1 MLEGEIKD
9 FGGFKAILSLNILS
23 FQLGKIDWL
32 VDLQSLCYKFQHKIA
47 SKPQKSLIASS
58 ILYVH
63 ILLRKKWVTFL
74 DIVR

>member
-1 MLEGEIKD
+1 MLEGETKD

-32 VDLQSLCYKFQHKIA
+32 VDLQSFMFKHKIV

>member
-1 MLEGEIKD
+1 MLEGETKD

-32 VDLQSLCYKFQHKIA
+32 VDLQSFMSKHKIG